1 MTDFDQI
8 SLRLNHLREYLEIL
22 KKFKLVPL
30 KEFKDDLV
38 KRGAAERYL
47 QLAAEACID
56 IGEII
61 IAGENLKIPDE
72 SFEIFIILG
81 AARVLPKR
89 FALKFAPI
97 ARFRNLLVHEYIKID
112 FVKVYQ
118 YIQKELGD
126 FDKFQQAIARH
137 LEKKRRRGK

>member
-22 KKFKLVPL
+22 KGFRCVSI
-30 KEFKDDLV
+30 KEFKDDPV
-38 KRGAAERYL
+38 KRGATERYL

-81 AARVLPKR
+81 AAGILPKS

-97 ARFRNLLVHEYIKID
+97 ARFRNLLVHEYVKID
-112 FVKVYQ
+112 FKKVHQ
-118 YIQKELGD
+118 YLQKDLGD
-126 FDKFQQAIARH
+126 FYKFQHSIARY
-137 LEKKRRRGK
+137 LQKKKRRAR